1 LATAPDYW
9 HVYPV
14 AYSPLSA
21 NPYSTGRLAVV
32 PVAGGKSDLGMFYAA
47 SDLPGALW
55 EVLLRHVAPDDQRHV
70 HIDVAKLAGMRAVRL
85 RLRHA
90 APVLE
95 LGQPGLRVLFPINS
109 PGASRSRRCWQNRT
123 RGPPTL
129 TRALREDLVRVGM
142 TDMPVL
148 SWPSRQHHPSTVY
161 LAYAP
166 PMQDTWWEVIEDPL
180 PLDTLAGYELVRNE
194 LARCGFIWEPLETD
208 STPPPPPGAE

>member
-109 PGASRSRRCWQNRT
+109 PESIAVAALLAE
-123 RGPPTL
+123 PD
-129 TRALREDLVRVGM
+129 TRATHAR
-142 TDMPVL
+142 
-148 SWPSRQHHPSTVY
+148 
-161 LAYAP
+161 
-166 PMQDTWWEVIEDPL
+166 
-180 PLDTLAGYELVRNE
+180 
-194 LARCGFIWEPLETD
+194 ARCAKT
-208 STPPPPPGAE
+208 SCVSA